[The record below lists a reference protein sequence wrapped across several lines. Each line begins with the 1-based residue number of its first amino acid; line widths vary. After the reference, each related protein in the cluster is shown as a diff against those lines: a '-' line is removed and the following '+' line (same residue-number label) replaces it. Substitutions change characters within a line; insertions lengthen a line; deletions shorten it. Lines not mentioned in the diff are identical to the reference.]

1 MNKYRTENEIE
12 SSSKHFGICSCR
24 WKGVVC
30 LAGILIC
37 LVIGSFCILTYGA
50 ATAEIGGSESEHMDT
65 SGNPTS
71 DVEDELTGTT
81 EGCAEQEDGA
91 CPIQSM
97 FDQCRKVFCRYQT
110 YPIENHV
117 KEKEAY
123 QNYSNTKLSWWFRRD
138 MNHGPSG
145 CDDTIDISEYDAYYL
160 DQTALKKEDVPAC
173 FFVTQ
178 TYIRD
183 NVAIAKRMKEEGH
196 QVGNHTIYHICMPDK
211 SYEEIVQ
218 EVNGCA
224 EYMKEATGYAMDPYL
239 RPPCGEYSAR
249 TLAITQD
256 LGFKTIFWSM
266 AYMDF
271 DVNNQPGVDFVIDHF
286 NKYHHSGAII
296 LMHNVSSSN
305 AGALEKVIA
314 NLKAEGYR
322 FASLNELQ

>member
-1 MNKYRTENEIE
+1 MLKKRKIAV
-12 SSSKHFGICSCR
+12 GICA
-24 WKGVVC
+24 VC
-30 LAGILIC
+30 IAGMLTGCSIYDKADLDKMTATPGDAAC
-37 LVIGSFCILTYGA
+37 VDTGAERTGDAKKDQAGSDDDQKTDDNRDNTEKNGGDLENVTKLRDYGA
-50 ATAEIGGSESEHMDT
+50 I
-65 SGNPTS
+65 PT
-71 DVEDELTGTT
+71 
-81 EGCAEQEDGA
+81 
-91 CPIQSM
+91 
-97 FDQCRKVFCRYQT
+97 K
-110 YPIENHV
+110 
-117 KEKEAY
+117 K
-123 QNYSNTKLSWWFRRD
+123 YSWYIVRD
-138 MNHGPSG
+138 KNHGMSG
-145 CDDTIDISEYDAYYL
+145 CDNSFPLEQYDAYYVDRFCAEKGEKVMYLTFDCGYENGYTEQML
-160 DQTALKKEDVPAC
+160 DILKKEDVPAC

-224 EYMKEATGYAMDPYL
+224 DYMKEATGYAMDPYL